1 MKRNLQSH
9 NGIWLLDI
17 TSLALAWSGSQPVP
31 KPTAKERIRFANAL
45 YPVKGKWPEVHRLHE
60 TVGKGCRF
68 LFETVAYILVGE
80 TDAYYRTIHRGRM
93 G

>member
-1 MKRNLQSH
+1 MVR
-9 NGIWLLDI
+9 
-17 TSLALAWSGSQPVP
+17 
-31 KPTAKERIRFANAL
+31 KPTGAKAYGKRTNQIRYAL

-68 LFETVAYILVGE
+68 LFETVACILVGE